1 MFHELLVLSAA
12 ILLICIYAIVLGW
25 MFALHLHESLA
36 AEPIVNEREHEFD
49 DFG

>member
-12 ILLICIYAIVLGW
+12 VLLICIYAIVLGW

-36 AEPIVNEREHEFD
+36 VEPIANEREHEFD